1 MGLRFNAMCID
12 NGTAYCTTWEDT
24 FLYAIN
30 MASGK
35 MDDGVQIL
43 DESCFDYALTGN
55 NAAFTGILPYGDS
68 LILIPGKSNEI
79 IRFDKTQRS
88 VLAKCIIPRRKDNIG
103 ITGMNF
109 FSGTVYEDSLYLF
122 GYCFPGILALN
133 LNTLQSHVIDEWLQA
148 VSGSFTNF
156 NDGCFHVRYCKLDDK
171 VYLPFMNANAVMIF
185 DLSTERTGIRMVG
198 DESQR
203 YISIE
208 YDGECFWLVPR
219 DATVGSIVR
228 WNPKTDETRQFRDF
242 PNGFDCDISCAF
254 YHSVN
259 LGDRMLLL
267 AHSANMNVSVDFE
280 TGNMSEALSFYDASG
295 IQSAKYPFVEFC
307 GDEILLP
314 TQNEF
319 IFWNPVSMVKRVVP
333 YVRSNAW
340 LRREEIISP
349 RIEAYRRELRRRK
362 TLEKMRLPEN
372 RGVPFG
378 EGPYATLDDW
388 IRYIVLQEKI

>member
-1 MGLRFNAMCID
+1 M
-12 NGTAYCTTWEDT
+12 
-24 FLYAIN
+24 
-30 MASGK
+30 
-35 MDDGVQIL
+35 
-43 DESCFDYALTGN
+43 
-55 NAAFTGILPYGDS
+55 
-68 LILIPGKSNEI
+68 
-79 IRFDKTQRS
+79 
-88 VLAKCIIPRRKDNIG
+88 
-103 ITGMNF
+103 
-109 FSGTVYEDSLYLF
+109 YLF
-122 GYCFPGILALN
+122 GYCFPGVLALD
-133 LNTLQSHVIDEWLQA
+133 LNTFQYHVIDEWLQA

-228 WNPKTDETRQFRDF
+228 WNHKTDETRQFRDF
-242 PNGFDCDISCAF
+242 PNGFDRDISCAF
-254 YHSVN
+254 YHSIN

-267 AHSANMNVSVDFE
+267 AHAANMNVNVDFK
-280 TGNMSEALSFYDASG
+280 TGKMTEAPSFYDESC
-295 IQSAKYPFVEFC
+295 ITSAKYPFVEVC
-307 GDEILLP
+307 GDEILIP

-319 IFWNPVSMVKRVVP
+319 IFWNPVFGEKRVVP
-333 YVRSNAW
+333 YVRSDAF
-340 LRREEIISP
+340 LRREEMISS
-349 RIEAYRRELRRRK
+349 RIEAHRREMIRRNV
-362 TLEKMRLPEN
+362 LEKMRLPEN